1 MERNETNGVNLLRGN
16 PKEAVKKLALP
27 LMLSMMVISLYNII
41 DSFWVAGLGADQ
53 LAAVGFVIPL
63 EFLIISI
70 GTSLG
75 AGITSVVSKYIG
87 EKNDMMADN
96 AAAHSV
102 LLTIFS
108 SVIVTLIFTVFARE
122 LLMCVGGRGIA
133 LDYALQ
139 YGHVYFLASI
149 FVVMPNALYGLLRS
163 EGDTKRTMYVMVLCA
178 IVNMVLDPIFIYTLN
193 MGMFG
198 ATLSTIISLA
208 IVLIIMIYWIYIKR
222 DTYLKPALS
231 KFQLNNQRTPINNQR
246 IPIV

>member
-1 MERNETNGVNLLRGN
+1 MGDSIKQETQGVNLLRGN
-16 PKEAVKKLALP
+16 PKKAVLKLSVP

-70 GTSLG
+70 GTSIG

-87 EKNDMMADN
+87 EKNDKLADN
-96 AAAHSV
+96 SAVHGVILSI
-102 LLTIFS
+102 IF
-108 SVIVTLIFTVFARE
+108 SVIVTVIFSVFARQ
-122 LLMCVGGRGIA
+122 LLVLMGARGASLGYA
-133 LDYALQ
+133 LDY
-139 YGHVYFLASI
+139 GHIYFIASI

-193 MGMFG
+193 MKMF
-198 ATLSTIISLA
+198 
-208 IVLIIMIYWIYIKR
+208 
-222 DTYLKPALS
+222 
-231 KFQLNNQRTPINNQR
+231 
-246 IPIV
+246 